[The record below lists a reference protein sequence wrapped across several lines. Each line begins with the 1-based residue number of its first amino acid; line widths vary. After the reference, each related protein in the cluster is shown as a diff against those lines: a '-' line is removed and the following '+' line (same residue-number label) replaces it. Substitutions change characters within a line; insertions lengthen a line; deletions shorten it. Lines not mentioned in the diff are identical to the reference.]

1 MKIAVIS
8 DVHANSFALK
18 AVLEDMPAVD
28 YLVCAG
34 DITGYHRQVNEVF
47 DLLSSVGA
55 RMILGNHDYYLVH
68 GYFHPPGPVIARSV
82 EYTLDHIKE
91 ENLEIIRGLPQ
102 SLMLKIDG
110 LTLHLFHGSPMDP
123 LREYVFTDSPRLL
136 QCSKAPGRIIIM
148 GHTHRP
154 FLKKIVDKWI
164 LNPGSVG
171 QPRGDITQASYA
183 MIDTKLMNIDINF
196 VDCFDGFN
204 WDESLIA
211 RRYADVFEE

>member
-8 DVHANSFALK
+8 DVHSNYTALK

-28 YLVCAG
+28 YLFCAG
-34 DITGYHRQVNEVF
+34 DITGYHRRVNEVI
-47 DLLSSVGA
+47 DLLKEAGV
-55 RMILGNHDYYLVH
+55 RMILGNHDYYLIH
-68 GYFHPPGPVIARSV
+68 GFFHPPSPIIARSAA
-82 EYTLDHIKE
+82 YTLAHITA
-91 ENLEIIRGLPQ
+91 ENLALIKCLPQ

-110 LTLHLFHGSPMDP
+110 LTVHLFHGSPMDP

-154 FLKKIVDKWI
+154 FLKKIADKWI

-171 QPRGDITQASYA
+171 LPRGDITQASYA
-183 MIDTKLMNIDINF
+183 IIDTGLMSIDINF
-196 VDCFDGFN
+196 VDCFEEFN
-204 WDESLIA
+204 WDESLITP
-211 RRYADVFEE
+211 RYADVVDE